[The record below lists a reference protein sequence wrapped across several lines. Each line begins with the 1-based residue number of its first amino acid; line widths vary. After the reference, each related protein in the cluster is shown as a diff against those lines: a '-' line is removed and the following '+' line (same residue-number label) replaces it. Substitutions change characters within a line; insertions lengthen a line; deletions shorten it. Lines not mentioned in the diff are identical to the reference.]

1 MSTVLVTGGAGY
13 IGSHTCKALAE
24 AGFNPVAFDNLS
36 NGHAWAAQWGPL
48 VKGDIRDSDALDAAF
63 AAHEPSA
70 VIHFAGLIE
79 VGVSVRDPLSFWDA
93 NVAGS
98 ACLLQ
103 AMQRAAVETIVFS
116 STAAVYGAPSTV
128 PIPETAARAP
138 VNPYGETKAAVERML
153 AHQASAHGLRYAALR
168 YFNAAGA
175 DAGGTIGEAHDPE
188 SHLIPLVLQVA
199 QGRRASISLFGTDY
213 DTPDGTCVRDYIH
226 VSDLADAHVAA
237 LRALL
242 SGRHAA
248 LTCNLGTG
256 RGHSVREV
264 VEVVRS
270 VTGHAVPA
278 IEAARR
284 AGDPASLVADA
295 SRAERL
301 LGWTP
306 TRSSLPEVVASAWRW
321 HKSR

>member
-1 MSTVLVTGGAGY
+1 M
-13 IGSHTCKALAE
+13 
-24 AGFNPVAFDNLS
+24 
-36 NGHAWAAQWGPL
+36 
-48 VKGDIRDSDALDAAF
+48 
-63 AAHEPSA
+63 
-70 VIHFAGLIE
+70 
-79 VGVSVRDPLSFWDA
+79 
-93 NVAGS
+93 
-98 ACLLQ
+98 
-103 AMQRAAVETIVFS
+103 
-116 STAAVYGAPSTV
+116 AP
-128 PIPETAARAP
+128 
-138 VNPYGETKAAVERML
+138 
-153 AHQASAHGLRYAALR
+153 R

-278 IEAARR
+278 VEAARR

-306 TRSSLPEVVASAWRW
+306 TRSSLPEIVASAWRW